1 MDFPGQ
7 GVASGKLLKS
17 SASQERGEESS
28 LDGNKMYRGME
39 GMRQYDK
46 NTACRRIVKWD
57 RGRGHSQVMKGL
69 R

>member
-1 MDFPGQ
+1 MVDFPGQ

-39 GMRQYDK
+39 GMKQYDK
-46 NTACRRIVKWD
+46 NKECE
-57 RGRGHSQVMKGL
+57 
-69 R
+69 